1 MLPWGGHWQGARL
14 SPGAR
19 VWVLGATG
27 QVGQACLH
35 VLTRWFDVRGFTHA
49 EWDITL
55 PESVQRWLL
64 GTAPRERPR
73 CIINCAALTNV
84 DQCEDMPDRAMVVNA
99 HGPGLLA
106 HACERM
112 GLLLVHLSTDYVF
125 DGTQGIPYEEADPP
139 RPLSAYGRSK
149 LDGERRVAERMP
161 SGQFLILRTSW
172 VFSSYRPNFVT
183 WVLERARAGLP
194 VRAVTDQVSAPTWA
208 DDLAE
213 AIGHLLLNG
222 VRGWV
227 HFRNEG
233 VCSRYEQAEWIL
245 RTQGLPTSLLEA
257 RTMAEMGWRAR
268 RPAYSVLSTARYQAR
283 TGLTPRDWRT
293 ILPRG

>member
-55 PESVQRWLL
+55 PESVQWWLL

-125 DGTQGIPYEEADPP
+125 DGTQGTPYEEADPP

-149 LDGERRVAERMP
+149 LDGE
-161 SGQFLILRTSW
+161 
-172 VFSSYRPNFVT
+172 
-183 WVLERARAGLP
+183 
-194 VRAVTDQVSAPTWA
+194 
-208 DDLAE
+208 
-213 AIGHLLLNG
+213 
-222 VRGWV
+222 
-227 HFRNEG
+227 
-233 VCSRYEQAEWIL
+233 
-245 RTQGLPTSLLEA
+245 
-257 RTMAEMGWRAR
+257 
-268 RPAYSVLSTARYQAR
+268 
-283 TGLTPRDWRT
+283 
-293 ILPRG
+293 